1 MDKLIRAALTSGILV
16 TLWMVYLLS
25 VAYRSFPLV
34 NYILQ
39 TGVPVVYYGEVMVLL
54 ISSAVGLCVGLVTLY
69 LGSSQGRRKGEWK
82 GSNKRFLGYG
92 GVGFL
97 TIVVPTLMMDPA
109 ALSVGLGVV
118 FVWRMLASQR
128 ASESAME
135 ALYEKEPVAER
146 DSSRDDE

>member
-1 MDKLIRAALTSGILV
+1 V
-16 TLWMVYLLS
+16 TAWMVYLLS

-39 TGVPVVYYGEVMVLL
+39 TGVPVVYYGEAMVAL
-54 ISSAVGLCVGLVTLY
+54 ISGAIGLCVALVTLY
-69 LGSSQGRRKGEWK
+69 LGSSQGRTNGEWR

-118 FVWRMLASQR
+118 IIWKMLASQR
-128 ASESAME
+128 TDVKAQEE
-135 ALYEKEPVAER
+135 LYQKEPVATR
-146 DSSRDDE
+146 